1 MSRQNKSASA
11 SGTAIRIE
19 KQADGRYL
27 LSGELSA
34 RSVVRV
40 LNLLPI
46 HAEGKGGEI
55 HVDLAGVSRSDSS
68 GLALLIEW
76 IRLAGR
82 HGSRIRFHNLPGQM
96 MEIAKISD
104 LLPILPLE

>member
-1 MSRQNKSASA
+1 MSRQNKSANAPGS
-11 SGTAIRIE
+11 AIRIE
-19 KQADGRYL
+19 KQANGRYL

-46 HAEGKGGEI
+46 HAESQAGEI
-55 HVDLAGVSRSDSS
+55 HVDLAGVSRSDST

-76 IRLAGR
+76 IRMAGR
-82 HGSRIRFHNLPGQM
+82 SGIRIRFHNLPGQM

-104 LLPILPLE
+104 LLPIIPLE